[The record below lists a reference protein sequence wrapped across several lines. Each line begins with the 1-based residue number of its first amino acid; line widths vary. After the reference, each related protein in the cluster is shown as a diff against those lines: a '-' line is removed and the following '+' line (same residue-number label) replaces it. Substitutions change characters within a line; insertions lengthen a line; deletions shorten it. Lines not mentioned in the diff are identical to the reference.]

1 MSRNTG
7 GRTRWEPATNFQP
20 QLKAITQHWID
31 TVIAIDP
38 PEGPWEIMDGATGTG
53 PLNLNSIALQDLQ
66 VGVKV
71 ETKDEQ
77 WTICDLESNKI
88 HAWRNN
94 INAAVIVWDV
104 KNKGIFDIK

>member
-1 MSRNTG
+1 M
-7 GRTRWEPATNFQP
+7 NFDE
-20 QLKAITQHWID
+20 IINENDD
-31 TVIAIDP
+31 TVVGKCCENVYSVEETKIA
-38 PEGPWEIMDGATGTG
+38 G
-53 PLNLNSIALQDLQ
+53 QDYFCF
-66 VGVKV
+66 KV